1 MKNIHN
7 LKPLICIAVIVSALV
22 YIATSGSSC
31 EELIS
36 NPPVPD
42 ALKGNWKLVLQTG
55 AQQDICTDET
65 VNFQDNG
72 IAILACPNS
81 QQISRQYTVSNDV
94 LTYTETSVDY
104 DVVFS
109 NNQQTLELKG
119 KNVSR
124 NLTYS
129 KQTSATAETSRGN
142 ESSTTSSDLPK
153 EVAK

>member
-1 MKNIHN
+1 MKNIHKV
-7 LKPLICIAVIVSALV
+7 KPLICIAVLLSALV
-22 YIATSGSSC
+22 YITTSGSSC
-31 EELIS
+31 NELIS
-36 NPPVPD
+36 SPSVPD
-42 ALKGNWKLVLQTG
+42 AMKGNWKLVLQTG

-81 QQISRQYTVSNDV
+81 QQISRQYTVSNNV
-94 LTYTETSVDY
+94 LTYTETSVAY

-129 KQTSATAETSRGN
+129 KQTSAPAEISGGRAG
-142 ESSTTSSDLPK
+142 STTSSDLPK
-153 EVAK
+153 EVTR